1 MSLSL
6 DAEGKYSPFIYA
18 LWGFSIV
25 AVTVLS
31 LYPHAEVPIG
41 VRGIDKVGHFFAY
54 LWLALLPAL
63 VMKSP
68 RRSVLLFAGL
78 VSLGVL
84 LEVGQM
90 YVPGRMFSFAD
101 MGADAAGVISG
112 IFMGKRYRVG
122 LWKRLPAK

>member
-1 MSLSL
+1 
-6 DAEGKYSPFIYA
+6 
-18 LWGFSIV
+18 
-25 AVTVLS
+25 
-31 LYPHAEVPIG
+31 
-41 VRGIDKVGHFFAY
+41 
-54 LWLALLPAL
+54 
-63 VMKSP
+63 
-68 RRSVLLFAGL
+68 LFAGL